1 METTNPNV
9 KIYIDFYFTL
19 YTSNFANATAT
30 EAAAAKALDKVT
42 QKINMPMKSYKAEIL
57 EEEGGIYK
65 TLIEA
70 QTEGRAD
77 FKDYKQTYAWRDMVH
92 DVAKSMLT
100 KWKLKSWLL
109 INKFPNGY
117 SHTLHRTE
125 GSDISGCN
133 ANLN

>member
-1 METTNPNV
+1 METTYPNV
-9 KIYIDFYFTL
+9 EIYIVFSFTL

-30 EAAAAKALDKVT
+30 ETAAAKALDKVA
-42 QKINMPMKSYKAEIL
+42 QKINMPIKNYKAEIL
-57 EEEGGIYK
+57 EEEGGIHK
-65 TLIEA
+65 TVIEA

-92 DVAKSMLT
+92 NVAKSMLT

-109 INKFPNGY
+109 ISKFPNGCSY
-117 SHTLHRTE
+117 TLHRTE
-125 GSDISGCN
+125 GSDISGYS

>member
-1 METTNPNV
+1 METTCPNV
-9 KIYIDFYFTL
+9 EIYIDFSFTL
-19 YTSNFANATAT
+19 YTSNFADATAA
-30 EAAAAKALDKVT
+30 EAAAAKALNRMT
-42 QKINMPMKSYKAEIL
+42 QKINMPIKKYETKIS
-57 EEEGGIYK
+57 EEGSIYK
-65 TLIEA
+65 TVIEA

-117 SHTLHRTE
+117 SYTLHRTE